1 MTCDEER
8 SAIAAFW
15 DWWAKGGAL
24 HVDLAREASEP
35 GEALDK
41 LLTERVHAIHPGL
54 RWEVGDDGVLV
65 VTAEGDHD
73 ALAPAARWLA
83 SAPAPDE
90 TWSFADLRPAGD
102 ADSEVSASGVTIDL
116 ARCVAGVQVAGQ
128 GVNVTLHHPIFAG
141 QPAEV
146 RRALAELALEQ
157 VLGEEDA
164 ALWLGA
170 VSASEVEP
178 LDAFALSLIPSVIAQ
193 VRPPDDELNW
203 AALKGEDAQG
213 REVVALAEHPLRQI
227 TGRRF
232 DTYASVEVRYGRGR
246 RAGLPGRGDLKALT
260 ALHDRLDHALGD
272 DGRVVAH
279 QSSAGVRII
288 HLFIDGCTDAAER
301 LGAVVASERSAEVSA
316 VVADPGWSRVR
327 HLAG

>member
-1 MTCDEER
+1 MTCAEQR
-8 SAIAAFW
+8 AAIDAFW
-15 DWWAKGGAL
+15 QWWAKGGAL

-41 LLTERVHAIHPGL
+41 LLTERVHAIHAGL

-65 VTAEGDHD
+65 VTAEGDQQ

-83 SAPAPDE
+83 SAPPADD
-90 TWSFADLRPAGD
+90 TWSYADLRPASD
-102 ADSEVSASGVTIDL
+102 ADGEITVGEVTIDL
-116 ARCVAGVQVAGQ
+116 ARCVAGVQVAGH
-128 GVNVTLHHPIFAG
+128 GIDVTVHHPGFVG
-141 QPAEV
+141 QPPG
-146 RRALAELALEQ
+146 RRRMLAELALEN

-164 ALWLGA
+164 ALWLGT
-170 VSASEVEP
+170 VETSEVAP
-178 LDAFALSLIPSVIAQ
+178 LDAFALSLIPSVVAQ
-193 VRPPDDELNW
+193 VRPADDDLNW
-203 AALKGEDAQG
+203 AALKGEDAHG
-213 REVVALAEHPLRQI
+213 HEIIALAEHPLRQI

-232 DTYASVEVRYGRGR
+232 DTYAAVEVRYGRGR

-260 ALHDRLDHALGD
+260 ALHDRFDQALGE

-288 HLFIDGCTDAAER
+288 HLFVDGCTDAADR
-301 LGAVVASERSAEVSA
+301 LGAVVGGERRAQLTA
-316 VVADPGWSRVR
+316 VMPDPGWSRVQ